1 MKKSLLFCLILI
13 TLFSSVHWLIDRG
26 LQKTGFGNYGEWNDL
41 FNGRAAADILIQ
53 GSSRA
58 WVQVDPAII
67 EAVSG
72 KTAYNLGLDGY
83 DFSLQSCRYQLYR
96 QYNPA
101 PQTVIQILD
110 IATLNRRQDL
120 YMYEQFLP
128 YYHEEQLVRTIS
140 QFQGFSWAH
149 YYLPLAKYA
158 GRYTYARIGLEE
170 FLGLAHYRSSK
181 YKGYRGQE
189 ITWTGAFEAFTRDYP
204 QGITQPT
211 DPGNI
216 AAFDRFLAEAAHSGV
231 QVILVYAPEYYQV
244 NDYLRNKAEILA
256 IYQDFAD
263 KYGIP
268 FYDFSDNYLSQ
279 DQRYFYNAEHLNK
292 AGAELFSRQLAD
304 LLPG

>member
-1 MKKSLLFCLILI
+1 MKKPLLFCLILL
-13 TLFSSVHWLIDRG
+13 TLLSGAHYGIDRG

-41 FNGRAAADILIQ
+41 FNGRAAADIIIQ

-83 DFSLQSCRYQLYR
+83 DFSLQNCRYQLYR
-96 QYNPA
+96 QYNDA
-101 PQTVIQILD
+101 PQTVVQILD

-128 YYHEEQLVRTIS
+128 YYHEEQLVQTIS

-158 GRYTYARIGLEE
+158 GRYTYARIGMQE
-170 FLGLAHYRSSK
+170 FLNVAHYGSSK

-189 ITWTGAFEAFTRDYP
+189 IAWTGAFEAFTRDYP
-204 QGITQPT
+204 QGIVQPT

-216 AAFDRFLAEAAHSGV
+216 AAFDRFLAESAQSGV
-231 QVILVYAPEYYQV
+231 EVILVYAPEYYPV
-244 NDYLRNKAEILA
+244 NDYLKNKAEILA

-263 KYGIP
+263 KYGFQ
-268 FYDFSDNYLSQ
+268 FYDFSDHEISH
-279 DQRYFYNAEHLNK
+279 DKRYFYNAEHLNK
-292 AGAELFSRQLAD
+292 EGAELFSRQLAD